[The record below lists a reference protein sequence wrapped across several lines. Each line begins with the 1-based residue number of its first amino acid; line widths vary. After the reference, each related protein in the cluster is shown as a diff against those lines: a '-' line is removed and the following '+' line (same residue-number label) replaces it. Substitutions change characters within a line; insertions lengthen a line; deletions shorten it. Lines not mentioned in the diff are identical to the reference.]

1 MNCIPLIWLS
11 FFIVQSHFMYLTV
24 SKIEADWC
32 CNFRLLIQFSY
43 WKKVL
48 EYIKLSY
55 YFFTRCLTSHET
67 QTILT
72 FPYQFHSKTQ
82 SRTNLCTDFV
92 HGTSI
97 SNTPGRIGIWD
108 NMPCVNLK
116 FVCFVAKC
124 VFLLLSYIDC
134 RFYLID
140 LHFWNSNNIFVLH
153 IWY

>member
-1 MNCIPLIWLS
+1 M
-11 FFIVQSHFMYLTV
+11 
-24 SKIEADWC
+24 
-32 CNFRLLIQFSY
+32 
-43 WKKVL
+43 KKVL

-72 FPYQFHSKTQ
+72 FPYQFHSKTE

-124 VFLLLSYIDC
+124 VFMLLTYIDC
-134 RFYLID
+134 I
-140 LHFWNSNNIFVLH
+140 LH
-153 IWY
+153 IVDFHFYDSNSDLDVRSAYNYKFHINHDITSVIYLEWFKHSSL